1 MESVTSFTKFTFF
14 FHLMRKE
21 NIASNFEKG
30 VQRSKKFLSNF
41 SLYTLGENPYFR
53 DVIVSVE
60 CIQRI
65 LFSLFRYEYT
75 TLMHYGGAQIQG
87 KYRGKNESDFA
98 QYAAVGYAT
107 VPKVVKL
114 NLFIQIKLKKTKNSK
129 IKRI

>member
-1 MESVTSFTKFTFF
+1 ME
-14 FHLMRKE
+14 
-21 NIASNFEKG
+21 
-30 VQRSKKFLSNF
+30 
-41 SLYTLGENPYFR
+41 
-53 DVIVSVE
+53 
-60 CIQRI
+60 
-65 LFSLFRYEYT
+65 
-75 TLMHYGGAQIQG
+75 GAQIQG